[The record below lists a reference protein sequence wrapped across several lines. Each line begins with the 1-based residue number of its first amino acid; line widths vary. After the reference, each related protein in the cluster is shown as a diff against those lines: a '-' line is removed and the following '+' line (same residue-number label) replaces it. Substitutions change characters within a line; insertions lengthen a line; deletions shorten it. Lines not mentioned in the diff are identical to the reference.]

1 MENIN
6 KNTNEKL
13 ERLADRIIAIAVI
26 TGMISFCLTIA
37 LAITSPMSLAMIYSA
52 ITFVS
57 SIIIGKIGSIAF
69 DYYTPAYVFSMVVDE
84 EK

>member
-13 ERLADRIIAIAVI
+13 GRLADIIIAVAII

-37 LAITSPMSLAMIYSA
+37 LAIKSPMNPAMIYSA
-52 ITFVS
+52 IAFVS
-57 SIIIGKIGSIAF
+57 SIIIGKIGIIAF
-69 DYYTPAYVFSMVVDE
+69 DYYTPTYMFTMVVDE
-84 EK
+84 EQ

>member
-13 ERLADRIIAIAVI
+13 GRLADIVIAIAVI

-37 LAITSPMSLAMIYSA
+37 LAITSPMSPAMIYSV
-52 ITFVS
+52 IIFVS

-69 DYYTPAYVFSMVVDE
+69 DYYTPTYVFTMVEADE
-84 EK
+84 Q